1 MAFGWMIVAAL
12 ALLFFFSWV
21 RSQLM
26 ALTELRR
33 SLESVRDA
41 KAARPVLAWTS
52 WPLAR
57 LVRTYGEA
65 MPELEARIGRLER
78 DGQQLHAVLSG
89 MADAVIAVDARR
101 RLLFA
106 NARADVLFGTG
117 PQSVGRRIHELVR
130 SPSVQDAV
138 DASLAGPSSYRGDLT
153 INEREGVRLG
163 SGRHLAV
170 TGTPLPGSPPPG
182 AVLVFH
188 DVTELRRLERM
199 RQDFVANASHELKT
213 PLAAIKAYTETLL
226 NGALRDENV
235 NIRFLKRIEEQ
246 SDRLNHL
253 VLDLLSLARMESGG
267 DTFDHTPVVFADEV
281 EALAESHRERAETL
295 GLTYTVDVSGV
306 SPETMVLAD
315 GEALRQIIDN
325 LVDNAIK
332 YSSSGRWVKVCAE
345 DSREGVQLRVSD
357 GGIGIPREALDRVFE
372 RFYRVDAARSRE
384 LGGTGLGLSIVKHL
398 AQALG
403 GRVSVESRL
412 GQGSTFSIHLP
423 RMIHS
428 PEKTT

>member
-1 MAFGWMIVAAL
+1 MAFGWIITAAL
-12 ALLFFFSWV
+12 VLLFVVSWA
-21 RSQLM
+21 RSQLL
-26 ALTELRR
+26 ALEELRR
-33 SLESVRDA
+33 SLEAVRDD
-41 KAARPVLAWTS
+41 KSARPVLAWTS
-52 WPLAR
+52 WPLSR
-57 LVRTYGEA
+57 LVRVYGEA

-106 NARADVLFGTG
+106 NARADLLFGTDSG
-117 PQSVGRRIHELVR
+117 SVGRRIHELIR
-130 SPSVQDAV
+130 SPSVQKAV

-188 DVTELRRLERM
+188 DETELRRLERM

-226 NGALRDENV
+226 DGALRDENV
-235 NIRFLKRIEEQ
+235 NLRFLRRIEEQ
-246 SDRLNHL
+246 SERLNCL
-253 VLDLLSLARMESGG
+253 VMDLLSLARMESGG
-267 DTFDHTPVVFADEV
+267 DTFDHTPVAIGE
-281 EALAESHRERAETL
+281 ELENLAEAHRERAETL

-306 SPETMVLAD
+306 SPTTYVLAD
-315 GEALRQIIDN
+315 GEALRQVVDN

-332 YSSSGRWVKVCAE
+332 YSSAGRWVNVFVE
-345 DSREGVQLRVSD
+345 DTEQGVVIRVSD
-357 GGIGIPREALDRVFE
+357 GGIGIPRESLDRVFE

-412 GQGSTFSIHLP
+412 GQGTTFSIHLP
-423 RMIHS
+423 KILN
-428 PEKTT
+428 PAAKTI